1 MYRLFFEIK
10 YDISEIEGEIQVD
23 FVMNIFTKKFY
34 DILNDS
40 NF

>member
-1 MYRLFFEIK
+1 MYRL
-10 YDISEIEGEIQVD
+10 SEIEGEIQVD
-23 FVMNIFTKKFY
+23 FVMNIFTKKIY